1 VGEREVL
8 DTPSGRAQPAK
19 LADTCL
25 WSPGPP
31 LKGFWAP
38 FHSPLCLQL
47 PTVCFK
53 SAFPAFF
60 RLRPTSLTPFCPS
73 ESSFSREWS
82 SRCSR
87 CSSMDCVVFFRWM
100 VIYIYHCV
108 SCLKKMNCE
117 VDYWAHE
124 LPKMLFFLIFKYLF
138 IWLCLVIDMAG
149 GIFFFFQLVPFPH
162 VGFSSLASDRTWAP
176 ICFKHTVLATGPPGE
191 SS

>member
-1 VGEREVL
+1 ML

-149 GIFFFFQLVPFPH
+149 GIFFFLSCAISAC
-162 VGFSSLASDRTWAP
+162 G
-176 ICFKHTVLATGPPGE
+176 I
-191 SS
+191 

>member
-1 VGEREVL
+1 MGEREVL

-149 GIFFFFQLVPFPH
+149 GIFFFFKLCHFRMWDLVPWP
-162 VGFSSLASDRTWAP
+162 VIEL
-176 ICFKHTVLATGPPGE
+176 GPPYV
-191 SS
+191 SSTLS